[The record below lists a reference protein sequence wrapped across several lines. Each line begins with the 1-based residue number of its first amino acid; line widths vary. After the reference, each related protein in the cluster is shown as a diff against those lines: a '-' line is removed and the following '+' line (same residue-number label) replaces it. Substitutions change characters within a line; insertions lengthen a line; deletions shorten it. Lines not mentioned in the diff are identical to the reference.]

1 MQNTD
6 TRPANAR
13 RSSPRIRAV
22 LIGLSLVSA
31 VAAGLTATATATAA
45 APSGYGIW
53 GDTVKPISAPASDT
67 KPAELGLA
75 FSTSKTGWV
84 TAIRYY
90 KFAEGQGATNGTLW
104 SSTGNVLARAA
115 FSSRSGSGW
124 KTAPLA
130 TPVRLTAG
138 VTYVASY
145 TAPAG
150 RYAAD
155 RYRLGDGRR
164 VTTRE
169 LTALQGRYSYSLG
182 FPNQSWSATNY
193 YADVLFTTSN
203 PTPAPAPNAT
213 AAQTTTAATRTTTA
227 PTTAPSA
234 VSPAAGPCAS
244 RPSGCGYPD
253 ATNTGV
259 PGGTTLR
266 SVPGQLTSGPGW
278 HYDSRGWIQ
287 IDGNGAV
294 LDSISTTASIDV
306 TASNVTI
313 KNSRIT
319 VPGESWGIATRHT
332 TNVTIQNN
340 EISGPAKTGSSR
352 LMVGIKDIYGDSSG
366 LKVVGNDIWHTSTGV
381 QIESGLIQD
390 NYIHDLGFTSGDHVN
405 GTTSNGG
412 SVLLTVRH
420 NTIFN
425 EYQQTDAIS
434 LFQDFGPQANR
445 RIESNLIAGGGY
457 TLYAGANPGKTSTAT
472 NIAVVGNRFARTYF
486 ATSGYYGPAT
496 AYTSTGGNTW
506 TGNVWDDTGKTV
518 SP

>member
-1 MQNTD
+1 M
-6 TRPANAR
+6 A
-13 RSSPRIRAV
+13 
-22 LIGLSLVSA
+22 LSLVSA
-31 VAAGLTATATATAA
+31 VAVGLTATSISSAA
-45 APSGYGIW
+45 APAGYGIW
-53 GDTVKPISAPASDT
+53 SDTVKPVSGPVSDT
-67 KPAELGLA
+67 KPVELGLA
-75 FSTSKTGWV
+75 FRASTTGWV

-90 KFAEGQGATNGTLW
+90 KFTEAQGSTNGTLW
-104 SSTGNVLARAA
+104 SSTGKVLARAP

-124 KTAPLA
+124 KTAPLS

-155 RYRLGDGRR
+155 RNRLGDGKRII
-164 VTTRE
+164 TRD
-169 LTALQGRYSYSLG
+169 LTALQGLYSYTLG
-182 FPNQSWSATNY
+182 FPNQTWSATNY
-193 YADVLFTTSN
+193 YADVLFTTSS
-203 PTPAPAPNAT
+203 PAPAP
-213 AAQTTTAATRTTTA
+213 TTTPTATTTSSSS
-227 PTTAPSA
+227 SA
-234 VSPAAGPCAS
+234 GTVVPPAVGSCAG

-259 PGGTTLR
+259 PAGTALR
-266 SVPGQLTSGPGW
+266 SVPGQVTSGAGW
-278 HYDSRGWIQ
+278 HYDSRGWIA

-381 QIESGLIQD
+381 QIESGLIAD

-412 SVLLTVRH
+412 SVLLTIRH

-434 LFQDFGPQANR
+434 LFQDFGAQANR
-445 RIESNLIAGGGY
+445 RIENNLIAGGGY
-457 TLYAGANPGKTSTAT
+457 TLYAGANPGKTATAT
-472 NIAVVGNRFARTYF
+472 NIAVIGNRFARTYF
-486 ATSGYYGPAT
+486 AGSGYYGPAT

-506 TGNVWDDTGKTV
+506 TGNIWDDTGKAV